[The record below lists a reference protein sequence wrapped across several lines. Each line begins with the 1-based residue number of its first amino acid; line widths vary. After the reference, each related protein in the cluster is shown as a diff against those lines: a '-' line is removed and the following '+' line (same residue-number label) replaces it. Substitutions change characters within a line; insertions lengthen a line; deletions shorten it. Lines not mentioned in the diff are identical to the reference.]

1 MKNLKF
7 SGFAIAAFLALASTA
22 LAASSTKISVTE
34 YDKGASADMATDHG
48 LDMANMKMPSDMGLR
63 LSLTTVP
70 AGEVTFQVK
79 NSSTEVIHEVLV
91 FPYVE
96 GKLLPY
102 DADLSTIDE
111 EKAGTLGEV
120 SETDPGKT
128 GELKLTLAPGKYAL
142 VCNIPGHFAN
152 GMWAVFTVN

>member
-1 MKNLKF
+1 MNNRKF
-7 SGFAIAAFLALASTA
+7 SGLVISALLLLASGA
-22 LAASSTKISVTE
+22 HAASSTTISINA

-63 LSLTTVP
+63 VSHTTVS

-79 NSSTEVIHEVLV
+79 NSSTEVMHNVLV

-96 GKLLPY
+96 GKPLPY
-102 DADLSTIDE
+102 DSDISMVEE
-111 EKAGTLGEV
+111 EKAGKLGEIFV
-120 SETDPGKT
+120 LEAGKT

-142 VCNIPGHFAN
+142 LCNITGHFAN
-152 GMWAVFTVN
+152 GMWAVLTVN